1 MLGCLRYVRWQGC
14 SQGAVFG
21 IRGGFV
27 NNSRM
32 DIYIFTKHPDIQLF
46 FAETPFPSKSQA
58 NIPFQINITGGDGQ
72 PFFKMGSKVEFT
84 ASGIKGPVAH
94 KFISFQGKFGTEKT
108 KAEMSIEYFDSQGK
122 IINTE
127 KFEAHGGEGKLTRGI
142 R

>member
-1 MLGCLRYVRWQGC
+1 MERFWV
-14 SQGAVFG
+14 AHDAPPFD
-21 IRGGFV
+21 IRADRDFLSAGSYTV
-27 NNSRM
+27 TWK
-32 DIYIFTKHPDIQLF
+32 YE
-46 FAETPFPSKSQA
+46 ET
-58 NIPFQINITGGDGQ
+58 I
-72 PFFKMGSKVEFT
+72 FT